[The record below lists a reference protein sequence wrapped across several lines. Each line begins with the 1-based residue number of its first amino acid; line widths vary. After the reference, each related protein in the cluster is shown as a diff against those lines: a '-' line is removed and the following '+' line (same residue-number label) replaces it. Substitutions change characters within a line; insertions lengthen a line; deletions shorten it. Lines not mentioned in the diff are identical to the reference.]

1 MRVGLFFGSFN
12 PIHVGHLMLAQY
24 MVNFADVDEVWLV
37 VSPQNPFK
45 QDVELADTQHRLNM
59 ARLAVGDN
67 EKIKISEVELSLP
80 KPSYTID
87 TLRALEK
94 EYPEIEFSIIMG
106 ADNLMGL
113 NRWKEVETLLSRYR
127 IIVYPRPGY
136 EAKEPEGA
144 HIEIVDA
151 PQVDISSTQL
161 RRWIGEG
168 RSVLYFT
175 NDKVIEYFSQNN
187 LYNKK

>member
-113 NRWKEVETLLSRYR
+113 NRWKEAETLLSRYR

-136 EAKEPEGA
+136 EAKELEGA

>member
-94 EYPEIEFSIIMG
+94 EYPESEFSIIMG

-113 NRWKEVETLLSRYR
+113 NRWKEAETLLSRYR

-175 NDKVIEYFSQNN
+175 NNKVIEYFSQNN

>member
-113 NRWKEVETLLSRYR
+113 NRWKEAETLLSRYR

>member
-12 PIHVGHLMLAQY
+12 PIHIGHLMLAQY

-113 NRWKEVETLLSRYR
+113 NRWKEAETLLSRYR

>member
-94 EYPEIEFSIIMG
+94 EYPESEFSIIMG
-106 ADNLMGL
+106 ADNLIGL
-113 NRWKEVETLLSRYR
+113 NRWKEAETLLSRYR

>member
-94 EYPEIEFSIIMG
+94 EYPESEFSIIMG

-113 NRWKEVETLLSRYR
+113 NRWKEAETLLSRYR

>member
-67 EKIKISEVELSLP
+67 EKIKISEIELSLP

-106 ADNLMGL
+106 ADNLLGL
-113 NRWKEVETLLSRYR
+113 NRWKEAETLLSRYR

>member
-113 NRWKEVETLLSRYR
+113 NRWKEAETLVSRYR

>member
-12 PIHVGHLMLAQY
+12 PIHVGHLMLAQH

-113 NRWKEVETLLSRYR
+113 NRWKEAETLLSRYR

-175 NDKVIEYFSQNN
+175 NNKVIEYFSQNN

>member
-24 MVNFADVDEVWLV
+24 MVNFAEVDEVWLV

-113 NRWKEVETLLSRYR
+113 NRWKEAETLLSRYR

>member
-45 QDVELADTQHRLNM
+45 QDVELVDTQHRLNM

-113 NRWKEVETLLSRYR
+113 NRWKEAETLLSRYR

-151 PQVDISSTQL
+151 PQVDVSSTQL

>member
-106 ADNLMGL
+106 ADNLMSL

>member
-106 ADNLMGL
+106 ADNLLGL
-113 NRWKEVETLLSRYR
+113 NRWKEAETLLSRYR

>member
-12 PIHVGHLMLAQY
+12 PIHIGHLMLAQY

-94 EYPEIEFSIIMG
+94 EYPESEFSIIMG

-113 NRWKEVETLLSRYR
+113 NRWKEAETLLSRYR

-136 EAKEPEGA
+136 EAKELEGA

>member
-12 PIHVGHLMLAQY
+12 PIHVGHLMLVQY

-113 NRWKEVETLLSRYR
+113 NRWKEAETLLSRYR

>member
-24 MVNFADVDEVWLV
+24 MVNFAGVDEVWLV

-113 NRWKEVETLLSRYR
+113 NRWKEAETLLSRYR

>member
-94 EYPEIEFSIIMG
+94 EYPESEFSIIMG

-113 NRWKEVETLLSRYR
+113 NRWKEAETLLSRYR

-136 EAKEPEGA
+136 EAKELEGA

>member
-67 EKIKISEVELSLP
+67 EKIKISEVELTLP

-113 NRWKEVETLLSRYR
+113 NRWKEAETLLSRYR

-175 NDKVIEYFSQNN
+175 NNKVIEYFSQNN

>member
-106 ADNLMGL
+106 ADNLTGL
-113 NRWKEVETLLSRYR
+113 NRWKEAETLLSRYR

>member
-113 NRWKEVETLLSRYR
+113 NRWKEAETLLSRYR

-161 RRWIGEG
+161 RRWIDEG

>member
-94 EYPEIEFSIIMG
+94 EYPESEFSIIMG
-106 ADNLMGL
+106 ADNLIGL
-113 NRWKEVETLLSRYR
+113 NRWKEAETLLSRYR

-175 NDKVIEYFSQNN
+175 NTKVIEYFSQNN

>member
-24 MVNFADVDEVWLV
+24 RVNFADVDEVWLV

-113 NRWKEVETLLSRYR
+113 NRWKEAETLLSRYR

>member
-113 NRWKEVETLLSRYR
+113 NRWKEAETLLSRYR

-136 EAKEPEGA
+136 ETKEPEGA

>member
-94 EYPEIEFSIIMG
+94 EYPESEFSIIMG
-106 ADNLMGL
+106 ADNLLGL
-113 NRWKEVETLLSRYR
+113 NRWKEAETLLSRYR

>member
-1 MRVGLFFGSFN
+1 
-12 PIHVGHLMLAQY
+12 MLAQY

-94 EYPEIEFSIIMG
+94 EYPESEFSIIMG

-113 NRWKEVETLLSRYR
+113 NRWKEAETLLSRYR

-136 EAKEPEGA
+136 EAKELEGA

>member
-12 PIHVGHLMLAQY
+12 PIHVAHLMLAQY

-113 NRWKEVETLLSRYR
+113 NRWKEAETLLSRYR